1 MWVRWMRV
9 TAEHMH
15 VRVPFG
21 SQEDGKEK
29 TWAIGK
35 RKKAPGE
42 GRLKEGKMTKITNSL
57 LEKKEFFFLMLQVGV
72 NKRI

>member
-1 MWVRWMRV
+1 VYVGCVCV

-21 SQEDGKEK
+21 SPEDGKEK

-42 GRLKEGKMTKITNSL
+42 GRLKEGNRTKITTKSN
-57 LEKKEFFFLMLQVGV
+57 KRGDFFLCC
-72 NKRI
+72 K